1 MMTEITPLERHCA
14 RVRREEPMSEVE
26 EQRLARRWLRKKD
39 RRAAAALVESH
50 LPLVPRLA
58 HRLRGYGVPKEEL
71 ISEGNLGLLRAVE
84 KFELRGVRFKTYATY
99 WIRAQMLAYVM
110 RANSIVTSATGAVG
124 AKLFF
129 KLRSARARAEAQLG
143 PGHEAEI
150 DALLADQFGV
160 PVEVIRHHTTR
171 LSSSDASL
179 DAPVAG
185 DAETTWLELLEA
197 SGDSPEQATANLERD
212 EVVHQ
217 VLRRV
222 WSALDERERAV
233 LEHRLMADGDDATLA
248 SVSAR
253 FGLSRERLRQ
263 IEVRVKD
270 RLRRALDARGYQEES
285 LLQ

>member
-1 MMTEITPLERHCA
+1 MMTEVTPLERHCA
-14 RVRREEPMSEVE
+14 RLRAQEPMSEAE
-26 EQRLARRWLRKKD
+26 EQRLAKRWLRKKD
-39 RRAAAALVESH
+39 RRAADALVESH
-50 LPLVPRLA
+50 LGLVPRLA
-58 HRLRGYGVPKEEL
+58 RRLRGYGVPQEEL

-129 KLRSARARAEAQLG
+129 KLRSARAKAEALLG
-143 PGHEAEI
+143 PGHDEAI
-150 DALLADQFGV
+150 DAQLADQFGV

-171 LSSSDASL
+171 LATSDASL
-179 DAPVAG
+179 DAPLAG
-185 DAETTWLELLEA
+185 DAETTWGELLESA
-197 SGDSPEQATANLERD
+197 DANPEEAAANLERD

-217 VLRRV
+217 LLRKV
-222 WSALDERERAV
+222 WAALDERERAV
-233 LEHRLMADGDDATLA
+233 LQHRLMADGDDATLA
-248 SVSAR
+248 EVSAR

-270 RLRRALDARGYQEES
+270 RLRRAFDARGYQEEA